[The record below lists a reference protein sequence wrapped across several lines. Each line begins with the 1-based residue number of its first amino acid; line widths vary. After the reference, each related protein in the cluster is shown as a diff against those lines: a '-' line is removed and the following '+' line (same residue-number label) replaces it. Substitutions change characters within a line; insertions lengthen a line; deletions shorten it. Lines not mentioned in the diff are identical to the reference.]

1 MENKKEAISKER
13 VSFLLA
19 NAEEF
24 QLPEQ
29 IDRIYFFN
37 PFSVEIL
44 RKSDGKDHG
53 IIL

>member
-1 MENKKEAISKER
+1 MENKKEAVSKER
-13 VSFLLA
+13 VSFSLA

-29 IDRIYFFN
+29 IDRSYFFN

-44 RKSDGKDHG
+44 RKSYISDDGG
-53 IIL
+53 